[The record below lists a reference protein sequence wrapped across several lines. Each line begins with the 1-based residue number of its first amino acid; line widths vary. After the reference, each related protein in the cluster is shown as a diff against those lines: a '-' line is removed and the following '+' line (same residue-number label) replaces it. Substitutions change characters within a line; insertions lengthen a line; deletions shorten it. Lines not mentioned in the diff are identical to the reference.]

1 MFAFARRCKVLNWHW
16 CGSASFP
23 CWGDSTLE
31 LCPLGHRR
39 VHPPGEIHPGWGRLC
54 GFTFY
59 SISVDWSE
67 GQYLSQQKCSEP
79 SRTPSGLRGHAF
91 RLAGP
96 SLHAQLVAFVLRL
109 CDTAMLI
116 FDFNVV
122 HQSLEW
128 PPSSVLL
135 HRGPQKLSFM

>member
-1 MFAFARRCKVLNWHW
+1 MLLQEDAKCLTGIGEARPAFHVGGTLHWSCVL
-16 CGSASFP
+16 
-23 CWGDSTLE
+23 WGI
-31 LCPLGHRR
+31 
-39 VHPPGEIHPGWGRLC
+39 HPPGEIHPAWGRLC

-67 GQYLSQQKCSEP
+67 GQYLSQQKRSEP

-91 RLAGP
+91 RLVGP
-96 SLHAQLVAFVLRL
+96 SLHAQLVGFVLRL

-135 HRGPQKLSFM
+135 HRGPQKLSFI